1 MKSNEKV
8 IKAVDQYAEAIVNA
22 IKEYQFDF
30 DYDLDY
36 AVAYNDANTEEARSA
51 MITTPFGV
59 VVVVPDFKK
68 KSAKAC
74 VLNLGEMRR
83 LQLEGFD
90 EEFIENEG
98 KIYGD
103 LLSFTTTN
111 AEVLAYYLT
120 RKLNV
125 SAKNQALG

>member
-8 IKAVDQYAEAIVNA
+8 IKAVEQYAEAIVNA
-22 IKEYQFDF
+22 IKEYQYDF

-36 AVAYNDANTEEARSA
+36 AEAYNDTNTEEARSA
-51 MITTPFGV
+51 LITTSIGV
-59 VVVVPDFKK
+59 VVVIPDFKK
-68 KSAKAC
+68 KAAKAC

-83 LQLEGFD
+83 MQLEGFD

-103 LLSFTTTN
+103 LLSFTATN

-120 RKLNV
+120 HKINV
-125 SAKNQALG
+125 DAKNQALG